1 MSTAKHFDANE
12 EQRLD
17 ATRSHRLFIRDYY
30 SKKRKAELVEMLVEQ
45 REIKRRNEKFQ
56 TTLQFHIQHDVGIED
71 ALNELLWAD
80 EYKCNVFE
88 SISEDYEDMI
98 VRIETNSRADA
109 LKWYEIVDAWCMDK
123 GLMVSQSAIN

>member
-1 MSTAKHFDANE
+1 MSTAKHFDVNE

-30 SKKRKAELVEMLVEQ
+30 SKKSKAELVEMLVEQ
-45 REIKRRNEKFQ
+45 REVKRRNEKFQ

-80 EYKCNVFE
+80 EYKCNVFD

-109 LKWYEIVDAWCMDK
+109 LKWYEIVEAWCMDK